1 MTQASLEMTLN
12 KSLKCFKFAEDIAG
26 ENVMCTKI
34 RESYLEYN
42 ALGLDNLTYHFNIW
56 KFLFNAEGVANDS
69 IIIYQKEVEMDTVFL
84 NQTMCDVKE

>member
-42 ALGLDNLTYHFNIW
+42 ALGLDNLTYHFNI
-56 KFLFNAEGVANDS
+56 
-69 IIIYQKEVEMDTVFL
+69 
-84 NQTMCDVKE
+84 